1 MNPLLRR
8 IVLSCALIA
17 VFAMGIVIGQ
27 NKFGQPKTLIHVV
40 ALKWNADSKPEDRQK
55 AIDGVKTMAGKI
67 PGIKNVWLKTHKV
80 QGINQQTPYDAVFAI
95 EFKNEAALKAYATHP
110 AHDEWM
116 KLYEPVRAESR
127 NQVAT
132 N

>member
-8 IVLSCALIA
+8 VVLGCALVTI
-17 VFAMGIVIGQ
+17 FALGVATGQ

-55 AIDGVKTMAGKI
+55 AIDGVKMMAGKI
-67 PGIKNVWLKTHKV
+67 PGIKNVWLKTEKV
-80 QGINQQTPYDAVFAI
+80 QGVNQETPYDAVFVI
-95 EFKNEAALKAYATHP
+95 EFQDAAALKAYASHP
-110 AHDEWM
+110 AHAEWM

-127 NQVAT
+127 NHVAT

>member
-95 EFKNEAALKAYATHP
+95 EFENEAALKAYATHP